1 MASNLHRGYSVPELH
16 FTPVFAVPA
25 LAHLK
30 LGFNPVVA
38 FRAAYILTR
47 PPGASFSDWGA
58 VLPAHSGLGIGPG
71 PVSLALGSLIVV
83 AIGTAWAGSACV
95 LARAGRARVVTA

>member
-1 MASNLHRGYSVPELH
+1 MASILHRGYSVPKLH

-30 LGFNPVVA
+30 LGLNPVVA

-47 PPGASFSDWGA
+47 PPGASFSDGA
-58 VLPAHSGLGIGPG
+58 LSCRCTVDSASGRVL
-71 PVSLALGSLIVV
+71 
-83 AIGTAWAGSACV
+83 
-95 LARAGRARVVTA
+95 